1 SVNLVSESGD
11 ALKNLSGELH
21 TRGIS
26 AGEEKSGSFSI
37 VAKGNSGD
45 VVKANIVVTDEDG
58 NTWKEPVTLTI
69 K

>member
-1 SVNLVSESGD
+1 MNLVCEND
-11 ALKNLSGELH
+11 ALKNLSGELS

-26 AGEEKSGSFSI
+26 VGEEKSGSFTI

-45 VVKANIVVTDEDG
+45 VINASIVVTDEAG
-58 NTWKEPVTLTI
+58 NTWNAPVTLTV